1 MAEPVR
7 VRRLTDQEG
16 QRLQQIVRRGSTN
29 TVHYRRAMMLPASAG
44 GNRVPTI
51 AQPTDSCKPSP
62 AVRPTPQPRPEVL
75 PPAVEQPPPAPE
87 GRFTVDGD
95 GMCPANNRTWC
106 LRVDADS
113 ATRVPTEQ
121 PADLTITVPAL
132 SSLYFGGMSAHDLA
146 YAGLITP
153 HTEGA
158 IGRLARMFRS
168 DPEPHNSFSI

>member
-1 MAEPVR
+1 
-7 VRRLTDQEG
+7 
-16 QRLQQIVRRGSTN
+16 
-29 TVHYRRAMMLPASAG
+29 
-44 GNRVPTI
+44 
-51 AQPTDSCKPSP
+51 
-62 AVRPTPQPRPEVL
+62 
-75 PPAVEQPPPAPE
+75 
-87 GRFTVDGD
+87 
-95 GMCPANNRTWC
+95 MCPANNRTWC

-158 IGRLARMFRS
+158 IGRLARMF
-168 DPEPHNSFSI
+168 PERLRTAQLLRLLTSGTGMYEPVGSRARPANSPVYNGS